1 MINKILTI
9 LFLLSFTGAV
19 LPQNMPSDFRLNG
32 GGALQKTTTAAA
44 SGPLSNSISDVIAKG
59 DTVWLGTGKGISLS
73 TDGGSTWTNF
83 YNIPAIGSMSI
94 SAIGFYNGV
103 FWAAL
108 GYTKQVAGG
117 SYDTG
122 GGLVYTTD
130 MGKTWVN
137 IPQPVDEDGDSTL
150 VYGINNGIDAPKVRA
165 LAVTVEEQNITY
177 DIDFMNG
184 YIWIASWAGGIRKAN
199 IESLMANPNLKWDRV
214 LLPSDKVNSISP
226 TDTIKFAL
234 SVQSGKLISEAY
246 NNHMGFSIKVIN
258 DNTIYV
264 GTAGGINKSTDGGVS
279 WVKFSHQNQDSPI
292 SGNFIVGL
300 GYQQATGA
308 IWGVTWRA
316 EDNNEFNGLSTS
328 TDGGE
333 TWQTYLAD
341 VKAHNVGFSG
351 NAVIAASDD
360 GAFRS
365 DDNGSVWVLP
375 SNITDSQ
382 TGLKLAQS
390 IFYSADS
397 YASDNVLWLGSGDG
411 LLKYTEGA
419 SRLWSGTWK
428 LYMAS
433 SGSVSKSD
441 TYAYPNPFSPK
452 LDICKIK
459 YSTGGTSASVTI
471 RIYDF
476 SMNYVRT
483 VVQDAERGGVSHAID
498 NNGENQSVIDY
509 WDGKDDNGKV
519 VPNGVYFYTVDTG
532 SGDPAYGKILVIQ

>member
-1 MINKILTI
+1 
-9 LFLLSFTGAV
+9 
-19 LPQNMPSDFRLNG
+19 
-32 GGALQKTTTAAA
+32 
-44 SGPLSNSISDVIAKG
+44 
-59 DTVWLGTGKGISLS
+59 
-73 TDGGSTWTNF
+73 
-83 YNIPAIGSMSI
+83 
-94 SAIGFYNGV
+94 
-103 FWAAL
+103 
-108 GYTKQVAGG
+108 
-117 SYDTG
+117 
-122 GGLVYTTD
+122 
-130 MGKTWVN
+130 
-137 IPQPVDEDGDSTL
+137 
-150 VYGINNGIDAPKVRA
+150 
-165 LAVTVEEQNITY
+165 
-177 DIDFMNG
+177 
-184 YIWIASWAGGIRKAN
+184 
-199 IESLMANPNLKWDRV
+199 
-214 LLPSDKVNSISP
+214 
-226 TDTIKFAL
+226 
-234 SVQSGKLISEAY
+234 
-246 NNHMGFSIKVIN
+246 MGFSIKVIN

-279 WVKFSHQNQDSPI
+279 WVEFFHQNQDSPI